1 MRMERRSRE
10 QGESKDAACND
21 VNMTAFLHAWSAETE
36 QWGVQVR
43 LIGMVGG
50 APEVRQIGDQL
61 VAQVS
66 LGVRPK
72 SGNNLELT
80 WLVVD
85 CWNAEV

>member
-1 MRMERRSRE
+1 M
-10 QGESKDAACND
+10 Q
-21 VNMTAFLHAWSAETE
+21 AETV
-36 QWGVQVR
+36 QWDVQVR
-43 LIGMVGG
+43 LIGVVGT

-66 LGVRPK
+66 LGIRPK

-85 CWNAEV
+85 CWNAEVRNSPFML